1 VLEMLVIVATL
12 VKHFEFSLPADDDEK
27 RGTGTGTRA
36 RVCHK
41 PTALMMPMVEGQIGA
56 YMGLV
61 IKPID

>member
-1 VLEMLVIVATL
+1 MLVIVATL

-27 RGTGTGTRA
+27 RGTGTRP
-36 RVCHK
+36 RVYRK
-41 PTALMMPMVEGQIGA
+41 PTVLMMPMVEGQIGA